1 MTSAAALL
9 ILLVAAAVA
18 CIAKPTRSRSCG
30 TTPPTAEQREDG
42 WKDRL
47 DKAIGLRSEE
57 YLAMRAR
64 GIADKRRLLARLQ
77 AIERKNRES
86 DPRSVVSALPMK
98 KRPSN
103 LLPRT
108 ARGSGNAA

>member
-1 MTSAAALL
+1 MNAATALIVL
-9 ILLVAAAVA
+9 IGVVVSVVWLTRPRPGVAA
-18 CIAKPTRSRSCG
+18 
-30 TTPPTAEQREDG
+30 PPTADQR
-42 WKDRL
+42 KDDWRNRL
-47 DKAIGLRSEE
+47 DNAIGLRSEE

-64 GIADKRRLLARLQ
+64 GIVEKRRLLARLQ

-86 DPRSVVSALPMK
+86 DPRSVVSSLPTK

-103 LLPRT
+103 LLPRA

>member
-1 MTSAAALL
+1 MNAAAS
-9 ILLVAAAVA
+9 LLVLCIVGCVVWFTRPRPGVAA
-18 CIAKPTRSRSCG
+18 
-30 TTPPTAEQREDG
+30 PPTAQQCKDD

-86 DPRSVVSALPMK
+86 DPRSVVSALPLK

-103 LLPRT
+103 LLPRA